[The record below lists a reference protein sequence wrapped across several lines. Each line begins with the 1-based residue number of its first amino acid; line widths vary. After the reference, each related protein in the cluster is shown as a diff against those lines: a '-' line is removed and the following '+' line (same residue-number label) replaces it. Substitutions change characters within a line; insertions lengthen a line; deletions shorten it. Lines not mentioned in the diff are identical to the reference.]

1 MSKLIE
7 QYVALYKTHSA
18 VYGPNTA
25 ILLLVG
31 TFYELYDIPEPTS
44 KEPQTSMKR
53 AIDLMG
59 IKLTTKLGN
68 GPNGSDTLFGGFPED
83 QLHKFANLLTRENW
97 TVIVLD
103 QKKSTRGKVES
114 REIVRILSPGTHIES
129 STADTLYVGG
139 LWLSPASW
147 TDSHSSTPP
156 SFAAAVVDIT
166 TGATHTYESIT
177 SGTKTLW
184 SSDDLVHFF
193 QVYSP
198 REIVIWWA
206 GDAIDAPAELFL
218 RRLTGLS
225 TAHLHIRHVTT
236 QLAPLAR
243 EELLRR
249 CFKPKSILPLRT
261 MMGIAGLPLTE
272 NVLCS
277 SLQFLLDHHPAA
289 VSLLRLPAIWSPE
302 DSIYLGNHALS
313 QLNIITAKEDN
324 SVLALFLRTFTAMG
338 RREMRRRIL
347 YPITSAAELE
357 GRYEEIDWC
366 LGDGSASYSGMAASL
381 RSCADLTKLHR
392 KIVLASV
399 EAEDVLALDQ
409 TYHSAKTIAG
419 LVGEGAPLSY
429 AAADAA
435 ALEAWTATFLAVFD
449 IEKARSASNDAFC
462 LTEAAGP
469 RCAAIEAE
477 IIAERRQIAA
487 IHQALSAWTA
497 VDTEYFRLEEKESYI
512 QVAVNKSTG
521 VHVSA
526 ALKKRGIP
534 ALLEGTIVLSKKSSQ
549 TLEIPALSTA
559 YNHIL
564 SLREQLVKAIREELG
579 VACEQLSQSA
589 ATWDSI
595 EAWVSKVD
603 MSMTIAAVSKKQ
615 GFVRPTLLP
624 GNVSHLH
631 IEGLRHPLIEM
642 QKTRT
647 EYVCHD
653 VRLDA
658 ATQGWL
664 VYGMN
669 ASGKSSLMKAVGI
682 ATILAQAGCYVP
694 ARRFEFCPFFSI
706 FTRILNRDDLWAG
719 LSSFAVEMTELV
731 DILKRAGPQSLVLGD
746 EVCSGTESASA
757 MSIVGAAIGHLAS
770 RGAKYIFAT
779 HLHGLQSVQEV
790 AEIKSLQVWH
800 LRVRHDP
807 VKDLLIYERT
817 LHPGAGSSLYGLEVA
832 KAMGLPFDVLETAH
846 TIRRRITGKVSDTEA
861 ATSTWNAAVTR
872 RACEVCGAEIAADLE
887 VHHIAE
893 RHTAV
898 GGRLPDGTALNAPR
912 NLIVVCEACHDKHH
926 AGQLHIG
933 PLRQTSDGPLRD
945 VTRLEQYAHRP
956 AAAAVGGLTEEQV
969 AIVKRELRAFPALSV
984 LRMIYDLR
992 ERYGISI
999 TAPRLRTIRSSL

>member
-7 QYVALYKTHSA
+7 QYISLHNTHSA

-25 ILLLVG
+25 ILMLVG
-31 TFYELYDIPEPTS
+31 TFYELYDIPDPVS

-59 IKLTTKLGN
+59 IKLTTKVGN
-68 GPNGSDTLFGGFPED
+68 GPNGCDTLFGGFPED

-103 QKKSTRGKVES
+103 QKKSARGKVES

-139 LWLSPASW
+139 LWLSPAPW
-147 TDSHSSTPP
+147 TDTHASTSP
-156 SFAAAVVDIT
+156 SFAATVVDIT
-166 TGATHTYESIT
+166 TGATHTFESTT

-198 REIVIWWA
+198 REIIVWWA
-206 GDAIDAPAELFL
+206 GDAIDMPAETFL

-225 TAHLHIRHVTT
+225 VAHLHIRHVTAL
-236 QLAPLAR
+236 LAPLAR

-249 CFKPKSILPLRT
+249 CFKPKSILPLRAT
-261 MMGIAGLPLTE
+261 LGITEFPLTE
-272 NVLCS
+272 HVLCHA
-277 SLQFLLDHHPAA
+277 LQFLLDHHPAA
-289 VSLLRLPAIWSPE
+289 VSLLRLPTIWSPD
-302 DSIYLGNHALS
+302 DSVYLGNHALS

-347 YPITSAAELE
+347 YPITSSAELE
-357 GRYEEIDWC
+357 NRYREIDWC
-366 LGDGSASYSGMAASL
+366 LGEGAAAYSGMSASL
-381 RSCADLTKLHR
+381 HSCADLTKLHR
-392 KIVLASV
+392 KIILAAV

-419 LVGEGAPLSY
+419 LIGANSPLTFS
-429 AAADAA
+429 AVAAA
-435 ALEAWTATFLAVFD
+435 ALETWTADFLSAFN
-449 IEKARSASNDAFC
+449 IEKARNASNDTFC
-462 LTEAAGP
+462 LTAAAGP
-469 RCAAIEAE
+469 RCAAIEAK
-477 IIAERRQIAA
+477 IIAERQQIIEIHRA
-487 IHQALSAWTA
+487 IAEWTG
-497 VDTEYFRLEEKESYI
+497 VDIEYFRLEEKEAYI
-512 QVAVNKSTG
+512 QIALNKSTG
-521 VHVSA
+521 VHVST
-526 ALKKRGIP
+526 ALKKRGVP
-534 ALLEGTIVLSKKSSQ
+534 AVLEGSVVLSKKSSQ
-549 TLEIPALSTA
+549 ALEIPALSA
-559 YNHIL
+559 SYMLIL
-564 SLREQLVKAIREELG
+564 SLREQLVGAIREELG
-579 VACEQLSQSA
+579 VVCDKLSHYTP
-589 ATWDSI
+589 TWDSL
-595 EAWVSKVD
+595 EAWLSKVD

-615 GFVRPTLLP
+615 GFVRPRLLP
-624 GNVSHLH
+624 GAVSYLQ

-694 ARRFEFCPFFSI
+694 ARRFEFCPFFSL

-757 MSIVGAAIGHLAS
+757 MSIVGAAINHLAS
-770 RGAKYIFAT
+770 HGAKYIFAT
-779 HLHGLQSVQEV
+779 HLHGLQSVEEV
-790 AEIKSLQVWH
+790 AQIKTLQVWH

-832 KAMGLPFDVLETAH
+832 KAMGLPFSVLEAAH
-846 TIRRRITGKVSDTEA
+846 GIRRRITGQVNDTEA
-861 ATSTWNAAVTR
+861 AASTWNAAVTR
-872 RACEVCGAEIAADLE
+872 RACEVCDAEIAADLE
-887 VHHIAE
+887 VHHIME
-893 RHTAV
+893 RHTAI
-898 GGRLPDGTALNAPR
+898 GGRLPDGTAMNAPR

-926 AGQLHIG
+926 AGQIHIG
-933 PLRQTSDGPLRD
+933 PLRQTSEGPLRE
-945 VTRLEQYAHRP
+945 VTRFEQFAHRP
-956 AAAAVGGLTEEQV
+956 QAAGLTEEQV
-969 AIVKRELRAFPALSV
+969 AIVQRELRAFPTLSV
-984 LRMIYDLR
+984 LRMIFDLR
-992 ERYGISI
+992 QRYGINI

>member
-31 TFYELYDIPEPTS
+31 TFYELYDIPDPLS

-68 GPNGSDTLFGGFPED
+68 GPNGCDTLFGGFPED

-97 TVIVLD
+97 TAIVLD
-103 QKKSTRGKVES
+103 QKKTTKGKVES
-114 REIVRILSPGTHIES
+114 RQIVRILSPGTHIES

-139 LWLSPASW
+139 LWLAPASW
-147 TDSHSSTPP
+147 TDTHSSTPP

-166 TGATHTYESIT
+166 TGATHTFEGKT

-198 REIVIWWA
+198 REIIVWWA
-206 GDAIDAPAELFL
+206 GDSIDTPADLFL

-225 TAHLHIRHVTT
+225 AAHLHIRHVSA
-236 QLAPLAR
+236 QIAPLAR

-249 CFKPKSILPLRT
+249 CFKPKSILPLRAI
-261 MMGIAGLPLTE
+261 MGITDFPLIE
-272 NVLCS
+272 HALCH

-289 VSLLRLPAIWSPE
+289 VSLLRLPTIWSPE

-324 SVLALFLRTFTAMG
+324 SVLSLFLRTFTAMG

-357 GRYEEIDWC
+357 CRYTEIDWC
-366 LGDGSASYSGMAASL
+366 LGEGAAPYSGMAASL

-392 KIVLASV
+392 KIVLAAV

-419 LVGEGAPLSY
+419 LIGQAAPLTYEAS
-429 AAADAA
+429 AAA
-435 ALEAWTATFLAVFD
+435 ALDAWTRTFLTAFD
-449 IEKARSASNDAFC
+449 IEKARTASSDAFC
-462 LTEAAGP
+462 LTETAGP

-477 IIAERRQIAA
+477 IAAERHQIAA
-487 IHQALSAWTA
+487 IHQALSTWS
-497 VDTEYFRLEEKESYI
+497 VIDIDYFRLEEKESYI
-512 QVAVNKSTG
+512 QIAVNKSTG

-526 ALKKRGIP
+526 SLKKRNIP
-534 ALLEGTIVLSKKSSQ
+534 PLLEGATVISKKSSQ

-559 YNHIL
+559 YARIL
-564 SLREQLVKAIREELG
+564 SLREQLARTIREELG
-579 VACEQLSQSA
+579 AVCDHLSQSS
-589 ATWDSI
+589 ATWDSV
-595 EAWVSKVD
+595 EAWLSKVD

-615 GFVRPTLLP
+615 GFVRPNLLP
-624 GNVSHLH
+624 GTTSQLQ

-653 VRLDA
+653 VRLGTG
-658 ATQGWL
+658 TQGWL

-694 ARRFEFCPFFSI
+694 ARRFQFTPFYSI

-757 MSIVGAAIGHLAS
+757 MSIVGASIAHLNS
-770 RGAKYIFAT
+770 SGAKYIFAT
-779 HLHGLQSVQEV
+779 HLHGLQSVPEV

-807 VKDLLIYERT
+807 VRDLLIYERT

-832 KAMGLPFDVLETAH
+832 KAMGLPFDVLEAAH
-846 TIRRRITGKVSDTEA
+846 AIRRRITGQVNDSEA
-861 ATSTWNAAVTR
+861 AASTWNRAITR
-872 RACEVCGAEIAADLE
+872 RACEVCGAEIAGDLE
-887 VHHIAE
+887 VHHIVE

-926 AGQLHIG
+926 AGQIQIG
-933 PLRQTSDGPLRD
+933 PLRQTSDGPQRE
-945 VTRLEQYAHRP
+945 VTRFEEYAYRP
-956 AAAAVGGLTEEQV
+956 QVATSLTEQQV
-969 AIVKRELRAFPALSV
+969 TIVQRELRAFPTLAAS
-984 LRMIYDLR
+984 RMIFDLR
-992 ERYGISI
+992 QRYGIEI
-999 TAPRLRTIRSSL
+999 TPSRLRTIRSSL

>member
-31 TFYELYDIPEPTS
+31 TFYELYDIPDPLS

-68 GPNGSDTLFGGFPED
+68 GPNGCDTLFGGFPED

-97 TVIVLD
+97 TAIVLD
-103 QKKSTRGKVES
+103 QKKSTKGKVES
-114 REIVRILSPGTHIES
+114 RQIVRILSPGTHIES

-139 LWLSPASW
+139 LWLAPAVW
-147 TDSHSSTPP
+147 TDVHSSTPP

-166 TGATHTYESIT
+166 TGSTHTFEGNT

-198 REIVIWWA
+198 REIIVWWA
-206 GDAIDAPAELFL
+206 GDSIDMPAELFL

-225 TAHLHIRHVTT
+225 ATHLHIRHVTA

-249 CFKPKSILPLRT
+249 CFKPKSILPLRAT
-261 MMGIAGLPLTE
+261 MGITELPLTE
-272 NVLCS
+272 YVLCH

-289 VSLLRLPAIWSPE
+289 VSLLRLPSIWSPE

-347 YPITSAAELE
+347 YPITSAEALE
-357 GRYEEIDWC
+357 YRYGEIDWC
-366 LGDGSASYSGMAASL
+366 LGDGAAAYSGMAASL

-392 KIVLASV
+392 KIILASV

-409 TYHSAKTIAG
+409 TYHSAKSIAG
-419 LVGEGAPLSY
+419 LIGGGTPLTY
-429 AAADAA
+429 EAAAAA
-435 ALEAWTATFLAVFD
+435 ALETWTTAFLAAFH
-449 IEKARSASNDAFC
+449 IEKARAASSDAFC
-462 LTEAAGP
+462 LTAAAGP

-477 IIAERRQIAA
+477 IAAERRQIAT
-487 IHQALSAWTA
+487 IHQALSTWSTL
-497 VDTEYFRLEEKESYI
+497 DIEYFRLEEKESYI

-526 ALKKRGIP
+526 SLKKRNIP
-534 ALLEGTIVLSKKSSQ
+534 PLLEGTTVLSKKSSQ
-549 TLEIPALSTA
+549 TLDIPALSTS
-559 YNHIL
+559 YTRIL
-564 SLREQLVKAIREELG
+564 TLREQLARAIREELG
-579 VACEQLSQSA
+579 VVCDSLSQSS
-589 ATWDSI
+589 ATWDSL
-595 EAWVSKVD
+595 ETWVSRVD

-615 GFVRPTLLP
+615 GFVRPRLLT
-624 GNVSHLH
+624 GAASRLE

-694 ARRFEFCPFFSI
+694 ARRFEFTPFYSI

-757 MSIVGAAIGHLAS
+757 MSIVGASIAHLNRS
-770 RGAKYIFAT
+770 GAKYIFAT
-779 HLHGLQSVQEV
+779 HLHGLQSVPEV
-790 AEIKSLQVWH
+790 AEIGSLQVWH

-807 VKDLLIYERT
+807 VKDLLIYDRT

-832 KAMGLPFDVLETAH
+832 KAMGLPFDVLEAAH
-846 TIRRRITGKVSDTEA
+846 AIRRRITGQVSDTEA
-861 ATSTWNAAVTR
+861 AASTWNTAVTR
-872 RACEVCGAEIAADLE
+872 RACEVCGAEIAGDLE
-887 VHHIAE
+887 VHHIVE

-898 GGRLPDGTALNAPR
+898 GGRLPDGTALNSPR
-912 NLIVVCEACHDKHH
+912 NLVVVCEACHDAHH
-926 AGQLHIG
+926 AGQIQIG
-933 PLRQTSDGPLRD
+933 PLRQTSEGPLRE
-945 VTRLEQYAHRP
+945 VTRFEQYAHRP
-956 AAAAVGGLTEEQV
+956 QAAGLTGEQV
-969 AIVKRELRAFPALSV
+969 AIVQRELRAFPALAAS
-984 LRMIYDLR
+984 RMIFDLR
-992 ERYGISI
+992 QRYGIEIS
-999 TAPRLRTIRSSL
+999 APRLRTIRSSL

>member
-7 QYVALYKTHSA
+7 QYIGLHNTHSA
-18 VYGPNTA
+18 MYGPNTA
-25 ILLLVG
+25 ILMLVG
-31 TFYELYDIPEPTS
+31 TFYELYDIPDPVS

-59 IKLTTKLGN
+59 IKLTTKVGN
-68 GPNGSDTLFGGFPED
+68 GPNGCDTLFGGFPED

-129 STADTLYVGG
+129 STTDTLYVGG

-147 TDSHSSTPP
+147 TDTHASTPP

-166 TGATHTYESIT
+166 TGATHTFESTT

-198 REIVIWWA
+198 REIIVWWA
-206 GDAIDAPAELFL
+206 GDAIDTPGELFI

-225 TAHLHIRHVTT
+225 TTHLHIRHVTAL
-236 QLAPLAR
+236 LAPLAR

-249 CFKPKSILPLRT
+249 CFKPKSILPLRAT
-261 MMGIAGLPLTE
+261 LGITDFPLTE
-272 NVLCS
+272 YALCNA
-277 SLQFLLDHHPAA
+277 LQFLLEHHSAA
-289 VSLLRLPAIWSPE
+289 VSLLRLPSIWSPD
-302 DSIYLGNHALS
+302 DSVYLGNHALS

-347 YPITSAAELE
+347 YPITSAADLE
-357 GRYEEIDWC
+357 SRYGEIDWC
-366 LGDGSASYSGMAASL
+366 LGEGAAAYSGMSASL

-392 KIVLASV
+392 KIILAAV

-419 LVGEGAPLSY
+419 FIGAHAPLTFS
-429 AAADAA
+429 AEDAA
-435 ALEAWTATFLAVFD
+435 ALDAWIAAFLSAFD
-449 IEKARSASNDAFC
+449 IEKARTASSDAFC
-462 LTEAAGP
+462 LTATAGP

-477 IIAERRQIAA
+477 IATERQQITE
-487 IHQALSAWTA
+487 IHQILSTWTGI
-497 VDTEYFRLEEKESYI
+497 DIEYFRLEEKESYI
-512 QVAVNKSTG
+512 QIAVNKSTG

-526 ALKKRGIP
+526 ALKKKTP
-534 ALLEGTIVLSKKSSQ
+534 VVLEGTTVFSKKSSQ
-549 TLEIPALSTA
+549 VLEIPALSASYT
-559 YNHIL
+559 HIL
-564 SLREQLVKAIREELG
+564 SLREQLACAIREELG
-579 VACEQLSQSA
+579 VVCDQLSQYT
-589 ATWDSI
+589 ATWDSV
-595 EAWVSKVD
+595 EAWLSKVD

-615 GFVRPTLLP
+615 GFVRPNLLP
-624 GNVSHLH
+624 GAVSQLH

-694 ARRFEFCPFFSI
+694 ARRFEFCPFFSL

-757 MSIVGAAIGHLAS
+757 MSIVGAAISHLAS
-770 RGAKYIFAT
+770 HGAKYIFAT
-779 HLHGLQSVQEV
+779 HLHGLQGVEEV
-790 AEIKSLQVWH
+790 AQIKTLQVWH

-832 KAMGLPFDVLETAH
+832 KAMGLPFSVLEAAH
-846 TIRRRITGKVSDTEA
+846 GIRRRITGQVNDTEA
-861 ATSTWNAAVTR
+861 TASTWNAAITR
-872 RACEVCGAEIAADLE
+872 RACEVCGAEIVGDLE
-887 VHHIAE
+887 VHHIVE
-893 RHTAV
+893 RCMARD
-898 GGRLPDGTALNAPR
+898 GRLPDGTAMNAPR
-912 NLIVVCEACHDKHH
+912 NLIVACKACHDEHH
-926 AGQLHIG
+926 AGKIQIG
-933 PLRQTSDGPLRD
+933 PLRQTSEGPIRE
-945 VTRLEQYAHRP
+945 VIRLEQFAHRP
-956 AAAAVGGLTEEQV
+956 QAAGLTEEQV
-969 AIVKRELRAFPALSV
+969 AIVQRELRTFPALAAS
-984 LRMIYDLR
+984 RMIFDLR
-992 ERYGISI
+992 QRYGIEI

>member
-7 QYVALYKTHSA
+7 QYISLHNTHSA

-25 ILLLVG
+25 ILMLVG
-31 TFYELYDIPEPTS
+31 TFYELYDIPDPVS

-59 IKLTTKLGN
+59 IKLTTKVGN
-68 GPNGSDTLFGGFPED
+68 GPNGCDTLFGGFPED

-103 QKKSTRGKVES
+103 QKKSARGKVES

-139 LWLSPASW
+139 LWLSPAPW
-147 TDSHSSTPP
+147 TDTHASTSP
-156 SFAAAVVDIT
+156 SFAATVVDIT
-166 TGATHTYESIT
+166 TGATHTFESTT

-198 REIVIWWA
+198 REIIVWWA
-206 GDAIDAPAELFL
+206 GDAIDTPAELFL

-225 TAHLHIRHVTT
+225 STPLHIRHVTAL
-236 QLAPLAR
+236 LAPLAR

-249 CFKPKSILPLRT
+249 CFKPKSILPLRAT
-261 MMGIAGLPLTE
+261 LGITEFPLTE
-272 NVLCS
+272 HVLCHA
-277 SLQFLLDHHPAA
+277 LQFLLDHHPAA
-289 VSLLRLPAIWSPE
+289 VSLLRLPTIWSPD
-302 DSIYLGNHALS
+302 DSVYLGNHALS

-347 YPITSAAELE
+347 YPITSSAELE
-357 GRYEEIDWC
+357 NRYREIDWC
-366 LGDGSASYSGMAASL
+366 LGEGAAAYSGMSASL
-381 RSCADLTKLHR
+381 HSCADLTKLHR
-392 KIVLASV
+392 KIILAAV

-419 LVGEGAPLSY
+419 LIGANSPLTFS
-429 AAADAA
+429 AVAAA
-435 ALEAWTATFLAVFD
+435 ALETWTADFLSAFN
-449 IEKARSASNDAFC
+449 IEKARNASNDTFC
-462 LTEAAGP
+462 LTAAAGP
-469 RCAAIEAE
+469 RCAAIEAK
-477 IIAERRQIAA
+477 IIAERQQIIEIHRA
-487 IHQALSAWTA
+487 IAEWTG
-497 VDTEYFRLEEKESYI
+497 VDIEYFRLEEKEAYI
-512 QVAVNKSTG
+512 QIALNKSTG
-521 VHVSA
+521 VHVST
-526 ALKKRGIP
+526 ALKKRGVP
-534 ALLEGTIVLSKKSSQ
+534 AVLEGSVVLSKKSSQ
-549 TLEIPALSTA
+549 ALEIPALSA
-559 YNHIL
+559 SYMLIL
-564 SLREQLVKAIREELG
+564 SLREQLVGAIREELG
-579 VACEQLSQSA
+579 VVCDKLSHYTP
-589 ATWDSI
+589 TWDSL
-595 EAWVSKVD
+595 EAWLSKVD

-615 GFVRPTLLP
+615 GFVRPRLLP
-624 GNVSHLH
+624 GAVSYLQ

-694 ARRFEFCPFFSI
+694 ARRFEFCPFFSL

-757 MSIVGAAIGHLAS
+757 MSIVGAAINHLAS
-770 RGAKYIFAT
+770 HGAKYIFAT
-779 HLHGLQSVQEV
+779 HLHGLQSVEEV
-790 AEIKSLQVWH
+790 AQIKTLQVWH

-832 KAMGLPFDVLETAH
+832 KAMGLPFSVLEAAH
-846 TIRRRITGKVSDTEA
+846 GIRRRITGQVNDTEA
-861 ATSTWNAAVTR
+861 AASTWNAAVTR
-872 RACEVCGAEIAADLE
+872 RACEVCDAEIAADLE
-887 VHHIAE
+887 VHHIME
-893 RHTAV
+893 RHTAI
-898 GGRLPDGTALNAPR
+898 GGRLPDGTAMNAPR

-926 AGQLHIG
+926 AGQIHIG
-933 PLRQTSDGPLRD
+933 PLRQTSEGPLRE
-945 VTRLEQYAHRP
+945 VTRFEQFAHRP
-956 AAAAVGGLTEEQV
+956 QAAGLTEEQV
-969 AIVKRELRAFPALSV
+969 AIVQRELRAFPTLSV
-984 LRMIYDLR
+984 LRMIFDLR
-992 ERYGISI
+992 QRYGINI